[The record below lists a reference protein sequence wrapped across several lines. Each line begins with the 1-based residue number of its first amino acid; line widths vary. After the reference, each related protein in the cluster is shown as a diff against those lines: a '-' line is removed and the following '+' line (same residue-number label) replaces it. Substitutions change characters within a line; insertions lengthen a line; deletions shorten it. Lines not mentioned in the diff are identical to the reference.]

1 MEVNLMYPWI
11 VFFLFISDILTKIIA
26 EKKLKFHPKKI
37 LDGAIH
43 LYYVRNFGIAF
54 NKLSHKKWLI
64 LTLNFVLLLYM
75 ATLYTSPGMNKM
87 GLSLV
92 LAGGLGNTLN
102 RLFRGYVIDFI
113 YFNIRGFPVFNM
125 ADLYILAGII
135 MILSKEVMI

>member
-1 MEVNLMYPWI
+1 MYPWI
-11 VFFLFISDILTKIIA
+11 VFFLFFIDIFSKIIA
-26 EKKLKFHPKKI
+26 EKKLKFHPKSI

-43 LYYVRNFGIAF
+43 FYYVRNFGIAF

-64 LTLNFVLLLYM
+64 LTLNFVLLIYI
-75 ATLYTSPGMNKM
+75 TSLYTAPNINKM

-113 YFNIRGFPVFNM
+113 YFNIKGSPVFNM
-125 ADLYILAGII
+125 ADFYILSGII
-135 MILSKEVMI
+135 VILLEEVIII